1 MNMPYSGHKVYMGK
15 DMILILRNEL
25 GDSWKEVNQAR
36 KSGLSRISESLFVLL
51 LSFTTYFKLTT
62 T

>member
-1 MNMPYSGHKVYMGK
+1 MPYSGHKVYMGK